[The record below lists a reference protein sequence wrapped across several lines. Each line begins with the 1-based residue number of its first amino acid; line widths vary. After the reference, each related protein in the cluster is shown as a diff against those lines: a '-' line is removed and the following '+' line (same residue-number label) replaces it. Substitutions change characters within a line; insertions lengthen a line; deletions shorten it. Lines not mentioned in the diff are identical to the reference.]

1 MGNCIVPKGIPT
13 IDFIKTGF
21 VNISIKKLLVAILLL
36 FLYGNSIALPNDS
49 IRENKRYFL
58 YPKAYKPWKS
68 TFCSGISI
76 TRLPTE
82 IVEAEVNTSPVIAT
96 DYRLGMP
103 WKLSMGLKFSS
114 NYITNLGSF
123 TLYRSFINKRFSFA
137 MGGSFS
143 IWFGHLDFPE
153 IKLKSMGLIYTPM
166 FSVGYDF
173 RKFFLTLTAEMNYS
187 SMKTFA
193 DDKLLGQFNDPK
205 SLYSLKLSL
214 EQPLWNN
221 HSVIL
226 SVKNN
231 YARFYYQ
238 SWLSYTTIKEFLY
251 YPEFSFGFIF

>member
-1 MGNCIVPKGIPT
+1 MGILKLIAV
-13 IDFIKTGF
+13 TGF
-21 VNISIKKLLVAILLL
+21 MSIKMKKLPCVFL
-36 FLYGNSIALPNDS
+36 FLFFFCDICAFPNDI
-49 IRENKRYFL
+49 IRENKRYLF
-58 YPKAYKPWKS
+58 YPKAYKPWRS

-82 IVEAEVNTSPVIAT
+82 IVEEEVNTSPVIVA

-114 NYITNLGSF
+114 NYISNLGSF
-123 TLYRSFINKRFSFA
+123 TLYRSFINQRFSYA
-137 MGGSFS
+137 LGGSFS

-153 IKLKSMGLIYTPM
+153 IKLKSLGTIYTPM
-166 FSVGYDF
+166 FSAGYDF
-173 RKFFLTLTAEMNYS
+173 RKFLLTLTAEMNCS
-187 SMKTFA
+187 FMKTFA
-193 DDKLLGQFNDPK
+193 DDKLLGQFNEPW
-205 SLYSLKLSL
+205 SLYSLKLSV